1 MTTSFQQRRDTAANW
16 TSNDTVL
23 LAGEWGLETDTNKA
37 KFGDGTTAWT
47 SLGYSAMAGVDTS
60 GTPVDNDF
68 AKFTDADTIEGRS
81 YAETLSDLSG
91 EATSA
96 FDINGQDIT
105 NGGVIFLTEQ
115 ADAEA
120 DVEGKGQVWVNTATP
135 NELWFTNDAGTD
147 AQLGVAGGAHAILD
161 GSTHNDSVADAV
173 TRGSIIIGNAT
184 PKWDELVVGTNG
196 QVLTTDGTDISWG
209 AAGTGD
215 VSKVGTPA
223 NDQVG
228 VWTGDGTIEGDGDLT
243 FAGQTLTVGTVD
255 TDEGILVLNADADAG
270 GKIQLHVEGDS
281 DATIASFDIA
291 PVDDDLHIG
300 PSTDTDMLKFN
311 DSTSIQATKPF
322 IGTEIDATS
331 DFTVDGLVLTADTVT
346 NDAALTIT
354 TGAGDILLTPA
365 AAGDVNIPVNIG
377 LEFAGAEKIE
387 SDGTDLNITVGA
399 TGDINIGADIGL
411 TFGDDGEKIEG
422 NGTDLTIAGNN
433 INLTAAADVIV
444 PVNIGVKFGDGGE
457 HIETDNTDFTIT
469 SGGELNLT
477 AASDVVI
484 PVNIG
489 LHLGD
494 GAEKIES
501 NNTDLTINSGVDI
514 NLTATDDVNIP
525 SAVGVTFGNDGEKIE
540 GDGTDM
546 TIASSGIL
554 NISATNHVLLA
565 EDTCIQLDT
574 VLSADAHFSGIIE
587 YGTAGATLAIGDIVY
602 LQTADTRWEL
612 AGSDD
617 GATGHNFK
625 LGMCVKT
632 AASDGDATLI
642 LLYGKIRSATLPA
655 LTVGAPV
662 YLGTTLGDVQVAAPS
677 GSTDIVRIVGYGNT
691 AEDLF
696 FCPENDWITLA

>member
-1 MTTSFQQRRDTAANW
+1 MANARIQQRYDTAANW
-16 TSNDTVL
+16 TSNDFTL
-23 LAGEWGLETDTNKA
+23 LAGEQGIESDTGKF
-37 KFGDGTTAWT
+37 KFGDGSTAWT
-47 SLGYSAMAGVDTS
+47 SLAYGKGRIDTS

-81 YAETLSDLSG
+81 YAETLSDLSA

-96 FDINGQDIT
+96 FDMNGQDIT
-105 NGGVIFLTEQ
+105 NGGVVFLTEQ
-115 ADAEA
+115 ASAEA
-120 DVEGKGQVWVNTATP
+120 DVAGKGQVWTKTATP

-161 GSTHNDSVADAV
+161 GSVHNDSVADAV
-173 TRGSIIIGNAT
+173 TRGSIIYGNAT
-184 PKWDELVVGTNG
+184 PKWDELIVGSNG

-215 VSKVGTPA
+215 VTKVGTPA

-243 FAGQTLTVGTVD
+243 FAGQTLTIGTVD
-255 TDEGILVLNADADAG
+255 TDEGILVLNADIDAG

-281 DATIASFDIA
+281 DTTIVSFDIA

-322 IGTEIDATS
+322 IGTNIDATL
-331 DFTVDGLVLTADTVT
+331 DFTIDGLVLTADTVT

-354 TGAGDILLTPA
+354 TGAGDISLTPA

-377 LEFAGAEKIE
+377 LHFGDGGEKIE
-387 SDGTDLNITVGA
+387 SDDTDM
-399 TGDINIGADIGL
+399 
-411 TFGDDGEKIEG
+411 
-422 NGTDLTIAGNN
+422 
-433 INLTAAADVIV
+433 
-444 PVNIGVKFGDGGE
+444 
-457 HIETDNTDFTIT
+457 TIT
-469 SGGELNLT
+469 SGGLINLSAT
-477 AASDVVI
+477 GGVQLIEDMPILLDQTLS
-484 PVNIG
+484 
-489 LHLGD
+489 GD
-494 GAEKIES
+494 AKYCGIAEK
-501 NNTDLTINSGVDI
+501 
-514 NLTATDDVNIP
+514 
-525 SAVGVTFGNDGEKIE
+525 
-540 GDGTDM
+540 
-546 TIASSGIL
+546 
-554 NISATNHVLLA
+554 
-565 EDTCIQLDT
+565 
-574 VLSADAHFSGIIE
+574 
-587 YGTAGATLAIGDIVY
+587 GTAGAALAIGDICY

-612 AGSDD
+612 AGSDN

-625 LGMCVKT
+625 LGMCVQT
-632 AASDGDATLI
+632 AAGDASATTM

-696 FCPENDWITLA
+696 FNPENDWITLT

>member
-1 MTTSFQQRRDTAANW
+1 MTTSVQHRRDTAANW

-37 KFGDGTTAWT
+37 KFGDGSTAWT

-96 FDINGQDIT
+96 FDMNGQDIT
-105 NGGVIFLTEQ
+105 NGGVVFLTEQ

-120 DVEGKGQVWVNTATP
+120 DVAGKGQIWVNTATP
-135 NELWFTNDAGTD
+135 NELWFTNDDGTD

-161 GSTHNDSVADAV
+161 GSVHSDSVADAV
-173 TRGSIIIGNAT
+173 TRGSIIYANDT

-209 AAGTGD
+209 AAGSGD

-243 FAGQTLTVGTVD
+243 FAGQTLTIGTVD

-322 IGTEIDATS
+322 IGTEIDAST

-377 LEFAGAEKIE
+377 LEFAGTEKIE

-433 INLTAAADVIV
+433 INLTAVADVVV
-444 PVNIGVKFGDGGE
+444 PANIG
-457 HIETDNTDFTIT
+457 I
-469 SGGELNLT
+469 
-477 AASDVVI
+477 
-484 PVNIG
+484 
-489 LHLGD
+489 
-494 GAEKIES
+494 
-501 NNTDLTINSGVDI
+501 
-514 NLTATDDVNIP
+514 
-525 SAVGVTFGNDGEKIE
+525 TFGTGEKIE
-540 GDGTDM
+540 GDNTDLTLTSGSDITLTATNDVNIPVNVGLRFGDGGENIETDNSDLTITSGGAIKLVGSGHGIRYLQAVVFDFTTDWATGDGKMYWHIPTALNGMNLVYCHAECITAGTGTGTDTSDIQIYNLTQAADM
-546 TIASSGIL
+546 LSTVLTVDEDETGSDTAATAYVIDTGEDDV
-554 NISATNHVLLA
+554 ATNDVIRA
-565 EDTCIQLDT
+565 DVDA
-574 VLSADAHFSGIIE
+574 LSPS
-587 YGTAGATLAIGDIVY
+587 
-602 LQTADTRWEL
+602 
-612 AGSDD
+612 SDPK
-617 GATGHNFK
+617 G
-625 LGMCVKT
+625 
-632 AASDGDATLI
+632 LI
-642 LLYGKIRSATLPA
+642 L
-655 LTVGAPV
+655 
-662 YLGTTLGDVQVAAPS
+662 TLGFQLP
-677 GSTDIVRIVGYGNT
+677 
-691 AEDLF
+691 
-696 FCPENDWITLA
+696 